1 MGQYMSIIG
10 CFGVMGETQLP
21 LGYRQRL
28 ICKAL
33 GTSAGT
39 LLLKA
44 LIASRVHCHILL
56 ELFWDGHL
64 DCVRVQR

>member
-1 MGQYMSIIG
+1 MSIG
-10 CFGVMGETQLP
+10 CFGVRGETQLP

-33 GTSAGT
+33 ATSAAT

-44 LIASRVHCHILL
+44 LIASRVCCRSLL
-56 ELFWDGHL
+56 ELFWDVYL
-64 DCVRVQR
+64 VCVRVQR

>member
-1 MGQYMSIIG
+1 MGQYMSVS
-10 CFGVMGETQLP
+10 CFGVGGETQLP

-28 ICKAL
+28 ICKSR

-44 LIASRVHCHILL
+44 LIASRVHCCSLL
-56 ELFWDGHL
+56 ELFWDGYSI
-64 DCVRVQR
+64 CVRVQM